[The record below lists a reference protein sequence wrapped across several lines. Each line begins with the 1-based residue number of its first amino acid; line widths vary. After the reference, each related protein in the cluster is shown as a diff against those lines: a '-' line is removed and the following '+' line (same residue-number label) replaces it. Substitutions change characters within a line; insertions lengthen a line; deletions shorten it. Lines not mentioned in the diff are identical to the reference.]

1 MGISR
6 ASLESLTR
14 FDTGQ
19 ARCRKCGSKLAI
31 FDTVMVP
38 SFPPP
43 WLHAVLRNCSTKSV
57 SSSLLITEGKRPET
71 RIHDY
76 SNLEL
81 LGIQSSE
88 PLKRHLQSF
97 SDEELLFVQSCA
109 GILNLFFMALRKAM
123 LTMKSRFPKGVQS
136 KIPPM
141 RTPKDTQRFSS
152 PRCAMEDSYRH

>member
-1 MGISR
+1 MQFFGIVLPNLSVR
-6 ASLESLTR
+6 LFLL
-14 FDTGQ
+14 
-19 ARCRKCGSKLAI
+19 RKVK
-31 FDTVMVP
+31 DQ
-38 SFPPP
+38 
-43 WLHAVLRNCSTKSV
+43 K
-57 SSSLLITEGKRPET
+57 PEYMIIRT
-71 RIHDY
+71 L
-76 SNLEL
+76 SEL

-109 GILNLFFMALRKAM
+109 GILNLFMALRKAM